1 MNKTKKLTQGAMMIA
16 IIGALIL
23 LDRLLANWFDTII
36 VLLAP
41 VVIIMYSA
49 MYTPKDGL
57 FVSLG
62 ILFVTFLFGN
72 TDMIYM
78 IFIPVGVV
86 NAMAYS
92 IAISKNAS
100 RRTVLLVSIISYV
113 FGEIIATFVI
123 YPILGIS
130 LISQITQMKEMLSQI
145 NTYASMLSQVGVSID
160 NILLIALVIS
170 TILTG
175 VMEGVLIHLLAI
187 FLLKRFKIKNL
198 GNINIWEMKPNKLL
212 SYACFISM
220 FSLFLK
226 QEMIGE
232 TLYYILVSITIIAA
246 IILIYYGYIFLI
258 LYGRIVIKKNIAP
271 LVVLLCFFFA
281 PILFS
286 LIFIGFLYGTG
297 PLRTY
302 LENKINNIQQ

>member
-16 IIGALIL
+16 IVGALIL

-49 MYTPKDGL
+49 MYTPKDGF

-62 ILFVTFLFGN
+62 ILFVAFLFGN
-72 TDMIYM
+72 TDLIYM

-92 IAISKNAS
+92 IAVSKNAS

-123 YPILGIS
+123 YPLMGIP
-130 LISQITQMKEMLSQI
+130 LLTQIAEMKEMLGQMGTYKALFDQI
-145 NTYASMLSQVGVSID
+145 GVNLDKIFM
-160 NILLIALVIS
+160 IAIAIS

-175 VMEGVLIHLLAI
+175 IMEGVLIHLLAI

-198 GNINIWEMKPNKLL
+198 GNINIWEMKPNKIL
-212 SYACFISM
+212 SYVCFISL

-226 QEMIGE
+226 ADMIGD
-232 TLYYILVSITIIAA
+232 TLYYTLVSITLVAA

-258 LYGRIVIKKNIAP
+258 LYGRLVIKKNIAP
-271 LVVLLCFFFA
+271 ITVLLCFFF
-281 PILFS
+281 PPLLFS
-286 LIFIGFLYGTG
+286 LVFLGFLYGSG
-297 PLRTY
+297 PLRTF
-302 LENKINNIQQ
+302 LENKVNNIQQ